1 MRRSLLA
8 GVGGLALLALT
19 VTGCSSDEDAAE
31 PTAEATAAAAATTE
45 APTATAEPA
54 PTPTA
59 GDMLGALILIDG
71 AGFAAID
78 SNLNG
83 ETPEVDDAWLGKVE
97 RAGLAAQSVMW
108 PDAMGAAVE
117 GFVKAAADL
126 AAALEAGDAAAAA
139 PLATAAHEAQAAVS
153 EGAYAAVAGMAGSGN
168 DAGATLGALGAINL
182 AGIGSIEAALT
193 GDAPE
198 IDPAWEGRVA
208 NARVAALALIWP
220 GESQAAADAFVEA
233 ATALEAAVKGGDVA
247 VATEAAVA
255 ASKARA
261 TLSTRGYGA
270 LSGMRQTAESNGAII
285 ASLAAVDA
293 AAFHTIDEALNGDAP
308 EISAAWAG
316 RVTTA
321 KRAVQTIRWSAD
333 VQALADAFAKAASA
347 LETQLTA
354 KEPDLEKAAAAAAE
368 AHAAQHAFSDKA
380 YAALG
385 GAVGAH

>member
-19 VTGCSSDEDAAE
+19 VTGCSSEEDAAE
-31 PTAEATAAAAATTE
+31 PTAEATATAAATTE

-59 GDMLGALILIDG
+59 GDMLGALVLIDG
-71 AGFAAID
+71 AGLAAID

-83 ETPEVDDAWLGKVE
+83 DAPEIDAAWLGKVE

-108 PDAMGAAVE
+108 PDAMAGDVD

-126 AAALEAGDAAAAA
+126 AAALKADDAAAAA
-139 PLATAAHEAQAAVS
+139 PLATAAHEAQAALS
-153 EGAYAAVAGMAGSGN
+153 EATYAAVAGMAGSGN
-168 DAGATLGALGAINL
+168 DAASTLGALGAINL
-182 AGIGSIEAALT
+182 AGLGSIEAALT

-198 IDPAWEGRVA
+198 IDPAWAGRVA
-208 NARVAALALIWP
+208 NARVAALALLWP
-220 GESQAAADAFVEA
+220 GESQAAADAFVTA
-233 ATALEAAVKGGDVA
+233 ATALEAALAGTDVA

-255 ASKARA
+255 ANKARA
-261 TLSTRGYGA
+261 TLATRGYGA
-270 LSGMRQTAESNGAII
+270 LSGMRQTAHSNGAMI
-285 ASLAAVDA
+285 AALAAVDA
-293 AAFHTIDEALNGDAP
+293 AAFHTIDEVLNGDDA

-321 KRAVQTIRWSAD
+321 KRAVQTIRWSDD
-333 VQALADAFAKAASA
+333 VQALADAFASAASA

-354 KEPDLEKAAAAAAE
+354 KEPDLEKAAAAAAA
-368 AHAAQHAFSDKA
+368 AHEAQHAFSEKA